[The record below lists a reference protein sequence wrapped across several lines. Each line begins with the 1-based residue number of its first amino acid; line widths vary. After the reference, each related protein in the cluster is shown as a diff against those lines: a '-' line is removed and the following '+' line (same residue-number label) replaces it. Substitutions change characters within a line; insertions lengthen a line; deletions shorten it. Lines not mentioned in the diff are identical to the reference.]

1 MRYTIKPSW
10 TKTSSV
16 AKGYININVVNKTEY
31 DQNHDQSADNNSKI
45 IKSNKIN
52 SLVKDIA

>member
-16 AKGYININVVNKTEY
+16 AKGYININEVNKTEY
-31 DQNHDQSADNNSKI
+31 DQNHDQSADNNS
-45 IKSNKIN
+45 
-52 SLVKDIA
+52 